1 MTTPD
6 VDVSFIVRTCD
17 DEERLG
23 HVVRRAWAYLRAH
36 RLTAEIVIADEG
48 SGDNTVAVAIMLRP
62 LVRELVVRHA
72 APGQGFFDGCQRAR
86 GRVIVLA
93 DARTEA
99 PLAPLGYALGRLREG
114 LDVVAL
120 GGRYLVMRRTRAWRA
135 FEALRVTRRD
145 PLAVQ
150 RRFMRRARQ
159 LGLTCVVTERARR
172 RRWTRLWRAFRLH
185 DGSTRRTA

>member
-17 DEERLG
+17 DEERIG
-23 HVVRRAWAYLRAH
+23 HVLRRVHSYLRAH
-36 RLTAEIVIADEG
+36 GLTAEIVIADEG

-62 LVRELVVRHA
+62 LMRELIVRHA
-72 APGQGFFDGCQRAR
+72 EPGHGFFDACQRAR

-99 PLAPLGYALGRLREG
+99 PLAPLGYALGRLRDG

-135 FEALRVTRRD
+135 FEALRVARRD
-145 PLAVQ
+145 PLLVQ
-150 RRFMRRARQ
+150 RRFIRRARP
-159 LGLTCVVTERARR
+159 LGLACVVTERARR
-172 RRWTRLWRAFRLH
+172 PRWTRLWHPFR
-185 DGSTRRTA
+185 SQTA

>member
-17 DEERLG
+17 DEERIG
-23 HVVRRAWAYLRAH
+23 HVLRRAHVYLRAH

-62 LVRELVVRHA
+62 LMRELTVRHA
-72 APGQGFFDGCQRAR
+72 APGQGFFDACQRAR

-135 FEALRVTRRD
+135 FETLRVTRRD
-145 PLAVQ
+145 PLLVQ
-150 RRFMRRARQ
+150 RRFIRRARQ
-159 LGLTCVVTERARR
+159 LGLACVVTERTRKW
-172 RRWTRLWRAFRLH
+172 RWTRLWQAFRLQ
-185 DGSTRRTA
+185 TA

>member
-6 VDVSFIVRTCD
+6 VDVTFIVRACD

-23 HVVRRAWAYLRAH
+23 HVLRRAHAYFRAH
-36 RLTAEIVIADEG
+36 RLTAELVVADEG
-48 SGDNTVAVAIMLRP
+48 SGDNTVAVAVMLRP
-62 LVRELVVRHA
+62 LMRELVVRHA
-72 APGQGFFDGCQRAR
+72 APGQGFFEGCQRAR

-99 PLAPLGYALGRLREG
+99 PLAPLGYALGRLRDG

-135 FEALRVTRRD
+135 FDALRVARRD
-145 PLAVQ
+145 PLVVQ
-150 RRFMRRARQ
+150 RRFVRRARQ
-159 LGLTCVVTERARR
+159 LGLACVVTERTRKA
-172 RRWTRLWRAFRLH
+172 RWTRLWQALRAQY
-185 DGSTRRTA
+185 A